1 MYTPTGIAKLSG
13 MGLSVQIVTLRSS
26 SVTTGY
32 IVSILPVAGTTV
44 DARSVVTVDISVNDS

>member
-1 MYTPTGIAKLSG
+1 
-13 MGLSVQIVTLRSS
+13 VQIVTLRSS